1 MSFQITARTILHLGA
16 ELISSDA
23 VALYELIKNAI
34 DAQSNSVRI
43 DFEIVIQESDLRS
56 ILEAEEDGVSN
67 RSVEEVKSALLARM
81 VPTAPSELRDHFEEM
96 ITDAKSMDSLIRR
109 AREAYKKCNRIIVA
123 DDGEGMTQEDL
134 QTVYLTIGTTNRTD
148 AVRRRVAEG
157 MARRIGEQ
165 SERVRAQ
172 AKPPYLGEKGV
183 GRLSVMRLGW
193 TVRIETAT
201 TRETAI
207 NVLDIDWHR
216 FEEAYDKPADSV
228 KLVPVK
234 GDAKPR
240 GVSGTRIV
248 ISDLRASWSRDRLI
262 EIARDQIA
270 RMMDPFSW
278 DAPRRFPIKLAF
290 NGQAIEQVRTV
301 ARDLLKNA
309 HGSCGGEFTVEEG
322 VPSLRVTFA
331 SNLLDGAATTQ
342 TFDVSDLL
350 SMSGLKDSGHPT
362 STLKS
367 LGPFRFEFYWFNR
380 QRLRALDGIGDREAV
395 RKLVKAWTGVSLF
408 RDGYRVLPYGDE
420 GDDWLGLDRDA
431 LASGGYKLNT
441 KQIIGRVRIG
451 RVTNP
456 KLLDQTNR
464 QGLMDC
470 PEKSVLIQ
478 LLKDLVS
485 HWWHDYLD
493 EALRAQKSEKGIAF
507 DSVKEV
513 GAVDHLER
521 RARDSLRV
529 IRGHYTGNEQVLQD
543 VKDAFLE
550 IKDAHERAV
559 KRIGAI
565 EEEKDRLTQLAGI
578 GLMIEVIA
586 HELTRATEATQK
598 TLKTIDRDQVN
609 SETSAA
615 FRVLA
620 QQIKVIQKRLQTL
633 EPLSIT
639 ARQRRSTLNLLGI
652 ASYVL
657 EAHKDQFARH
667 RIDAEIERSSK
678 KDATAFIVEG
688 HLVQILSNLINNS
701 VYWLDVER
709 KERPGFQAKIELK
722 VLENPPRIRYSDNGP
737 GIPANR
743 ADSVFEPFFS
753 TKMAT
758 ATRRQGLGLYIARQN
773 AEMLGGSLALIDEGA
788 IREGRFN
795 TFELELRDKESEE

>member
-1 MSFQITARTILHLGA
+1 
-16 ELISSDA
+16 
-23 VALYELIKNAI
+23 
-34 DAQSNSVRI
+34 
-43 DFEIVIQESDLRS
+43 
-56 ILEAEEDGVSN
+56 
-67 RSVEEVKSALLARM
+67 
-81 VPTAPSELRDHFEEM
+81 
-96 ITDAKSMDSLIRR
+96 
-109 AREAYKKCNRIIVA
+109 
-123 DDGEGMTQEDL
+123 MTQEDL
-134 QTVYLTIGTTNRTD
+134 RSVYLTIGTTHRTN
-148 AVRRRVAEG
+148 AVRKTVAEG
-157 MARRIGEQ
+157 VERRIGEQ
-165 SERVRAQ
+165 DEHVRGQ

-201 TRETAI
+201 SNDSWI
-207 NVLDIDWHR
+207 NILDIDWHR

-228 KLVPVK
+228 KLVPVT
-234 GDAKPR
+234 GDAKPK
-240 GVSGTRIV
+240 GISGTRII
-248 ISDLRASWSRDRLI
+248 ISDLRASWSRERLV

-278 DAPRRFPIKLAF
+278 DSPRRFPIKLAF
-290 NGQAIEQVRTV
+290 NGHAVEQVRTV

-309 HGSCGGEFTVEEG
+309 HGSCSGEFSVDQG
-322 VPSLRVTFA
+322 KPSLRVTFA
-331 SNLLDGAATTQ
+331 SNLLDGAATSQ

-350 SMSGLKDSGHPT
+350 SMSGLKESGHPM
-362 STLKS
+362 STLRT
-367 LGPFRFEFYWFNR
+367 LGPFKFEFYWFNR
-380 QRLRALDGIGDREAV
+380 QRLRGLDGIGDREAV

-456 KLLDQTNR
+456 RLLDQTNR

-493 EALRAQKSEKGIAF
+493 EALRAQKSEKGIAY
-507 DSVKEV
+507 DSIKEV
-513 GAVDHLER
+513 GAVDDLER
-521 RARDSLRV
+521 RTRDSLRV
-529 IRGHYTGNEQVLQD
+529 IRSHYTGNEQVLQD

-559 KRIGAI
+559 QRIGAI

-598 TLKTIDRDQVN
+598 TLKTIDREQVS

-615 FRVLA
+615 FRLLA

-639 ARQRRSTLNLLGI
+639 ARQRRSTLNLMGI
-652 ASYVL
+652 VSYVL
-657 EAHKDQFARH
+657 EAHKEQFARH
-667 RIDAEIERSSK
+667 RIDAQISRSSK
-678 KDATAFIVEG
+678 SDATAFIVEG
-688 HLVQILSNLINNS
+688 HVVQILSNLINNS

-709 KERPGFQAKIELK
+709 KEHSGFQAQIELSI
-722 VLENPPRIRYSDNGP
+722 LDDPPRIRYSDNGP
-737 GIPANR
+737 GIPSNR
-743 ADSVFEPFFS
+743 IDSVFEPFFS
-753 TKMAT
+753 TRMAT
-758 ATRRQGLGLYIARQN
+758 PTRRQGLGLYIARQN
-773 AEMLGGSLALIDEGA
+773 AEMLGGSLALVDEGSV
-788 IREGRFN
+788 REGRFN
-795 TFELELRDKESEE
+795 TFELELKNKEPEE